1 MSPEIALLNETWDLV
16 KSHVS
21 SKEKLEVAETLLR
34 LFEENIDI
42 SEIHIHS
49 NEFDK
54 VMKTAIVSYFDEGVE
69 DEDDD
74 YDDDYS
80 NGW

>member
-1 MSPEIALLNETWDLV
+1 MSPEIALLSETWELV
-16 KSHVS
+16 KTHVN
-21 SKEKLEVAETLLR
+21 SKDRLHVAETMLR

-42 SEIHIHS
+42 QDIDIYK

-54 VMKTAIVSYFDEGVE
+54 VMKTAIVTYFDEGGD

-74 YDDDYS
+74 DEYEY
-80 NGW
+80 

>member
-1 MSPEIALLNETWDLV
+1 MSPEIALLSETWELV
-16 KSHVS
+16 KTHVN
-21 SKEKLEVAETLLR
+21 SKDRLHVAETMLR

-42 SEIHIHS
+42 QDIDIYK

-54 VMKTAIVSYFDEGVE
+54 VMKTAIVTYFDEGVD

-74 YDDDYS
+74 DEYEY
-80 NGW
+80 

>member
-1 MSPEIALLNETWDLV
+1 M
-16 KSHVS
+16 
-21 SKEKLEVAETLLR
+21 LR

-42 SEIHIHS
+42 QDIDIYK

-54 VMKTAIVSYFDEGVE
+54 VMKTAIVTYFDEGVD

-74 YDDDYS
+74 DEYEY
-80 NGW
+80 

>member
-1 MSPEIALLNETWDLV
+1 MSPEIALLSETWELV
-16 KSHVS
+16 KTHVNT
-21 SKEKLEVAETLLR
+21 KDRLHVAETMLR

-42 SEIHIHS
+42 QDIDIYK

-54 VMKTAIVSYFDEGVE
+54 VMKTAIVTYFDEGVD

-74 YDDDYS
+74 DEYEY
-80 NGW
+80 

>member
-1 MSPEIALLNETWDLV
+1 MSPEIALLSETWELV
-16 KSHVS
+16 KTHVNT
-21 SKEKLEVAETLLR
+21 KDRLHVAESMLR

-42 SEIHIHS
+42 QDINVYM

-54 VMKTAIVSYFDEGVE
+54 VMKTAIVTYFDEGVD

-74 YDDDYS
+74 DEYEY
-80 NGW
+80 

>member
-21 SKEKLEVAETLLR
+21 TKEKLEVAERLLR

-42 SEIHIHS
+42 SEINIYKH
-49 NEFDK
+49 EFDK
-54 VMKTAIVSYFDEGVE
+54 VMKTAIITYYDDEYDE
-69 DEDDD
+69 DLDDDEDD
-74 YDDDYS
+74 YS
-80 NGW
+80 SSW